1 MAQFNSSVLVTRT
14 MQQEE
19 IKRRLKAA
27 FLEPD
32 AGF

>member
-1 MAQFNSSVLVTRT
+1 MAQFNSSVLGART
-14 MQQEE
+14 MRQAK

-32 AGF
+32 VGF